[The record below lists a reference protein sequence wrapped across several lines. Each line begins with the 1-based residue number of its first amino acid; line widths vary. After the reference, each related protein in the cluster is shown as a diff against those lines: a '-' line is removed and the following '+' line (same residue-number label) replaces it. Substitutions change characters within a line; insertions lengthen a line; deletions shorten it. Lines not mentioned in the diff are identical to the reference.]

1 MQQTF
6 TRSYDFDSRSANTAV
21 MAHDSSSGNWTRT
34 TLGDVRV
41 YSPYDK
47 FYFIDEVEDE
57 VEEEENYE
65 EEVSHLEQARQK
77 VNEMI
82 DWICMWSVRADA
94 VTQKLNGFRDEIFE
108 HLDEVEEELDW

>member
-1 MQQTF
+1 MQQIF
-6 TRSYDFDSRSANTAV
+6 TRSYDFNSRPANTAV
-21 MAHDSSSGNWTRT
+21 MAQDSISGRWTRT

-57 VEEEENYE
+57 VDEETCEEDAT
-65 EEVSHLEQARQK
+65 HLEQARQK

-94 VTQKLNGFRDEIFE
+94 VTQKLNEFRDEIFE